1 MCEQPL
7 YLRPIEDGDIAL
19 LEKWL
24 NKPYILRW
32 YEDPAAWIDEIEQRN
47 GSFAFINH
55 FIVMDGSRSIGFCHI
70 MTAIKREKSGI
81 LSATLIK
88 HTASII

>member
-55 FIVMDGSRSIGFCHI
+55 FIVMDGSRSIGFCQYYDCYK
-70 MTAIKREKSGI
+70 AGEE
-81 LSATLIK
+81 
-88 HTASII
+88 